1 MERLKNKVAVIT
13 GGGSGVGLATAREF
27 IANGAKVVI
36 FGKTKDNVELAVKE
50 LGKNSFG
57 VVGDVTSMFDLDALF
72 AETKKKF
79 GGIDVLYV
87 NAAKAKL
94 VPIEHTTEELF
105 DEVINTNFKGSF
117 FTIQKSI
124 PYLNN
129 NASVIVTTSWLNRI
143 GFENAGLLGSGKAA
157 LRALVRVGSKELASR
172 GIRMNAVSPG
182 AVETALWGKLGIP
195 TDILAATGEAL
206 TQQIPMKRWAKA
218 EEIAKA
224 VLFLASDESS
234 YVAGHELVVD
244 GGLLL

>member
-13 GGGSGVGLATAREF
+13 GGGSGIGLATAKEF

-36 FGKTKDNVELAVKE
+36 FGKTKDTIDKAVME

-57 VVGDVTSMFDLDALF
+57 VAGDVTKMSDLDNLF
-72 AETKKKF
+72 AITKKKF

-94 VPIEHTTEELF
+94 APIADTTEALF
-105 DEVINTNFKGSF
+105 DEVIDTNFKGSF

-143 GFENAGLLGSGKAA
+143 GFEAAGLLGSGKAA
-157 LRALVRVGSKELASR
+157 LRSLVRVGSKELASR

-182 AVETALWGKLGIP
+182 AVGTALWGKLGIP
-195 TDILAATGEAL
+195 EDILAATGEAL
-206 TQQIPMKRWAKA
+206 TKQIPMKRWAKP
-218 EEIAKA
+218 EEVAKA
-224 VLFLASDESS
+224 VLFLASDEST
-234 YVAGHELVVD
+234 YVVGHELVID

>member
-27 IANGAKVVI
+27 IANGAKVVV
-36 FGKTKDNVELAVKE
+36 FGKTHDNVQQAVKE

-57 VVGDVTSMFDLDALF
+57 VVGDVTSMADLDSLF

-94 VPIEHTTEELF
+94 APIQHTTEALF
-105 DEVINTNFKGSF
+105 DEVIDTNFKGSF
-117 FTIQKSI
+117 FTIQKAI
-124 PYLNN
+124 PYLND
-129 NASVIVTTSWLNRI
+129 NASIIVTTSWLNRI
-143 GFENAGLLGSGKAA
+143 GFEASGLLGSGKAA
-157 LRALVRVGSKELASR
+157 LRALVRVGSKELAPR

-182 AVETALWGKLGIP
+182 AVQTPLWSKLGLP
-195 TDILAATGEAL
+195 AETMSATGEAL
-206 TQQIPMKRWAKA
+206 TQQIPLKRWAEA

-234 YVAGHELVVD
+234 YVVGHELVVD